1 MSVNMDNNFCTS
13 CGELIPDGVQ
23 VCGRC
28 LKKNDG
34 PAYHQ
39 AVRVLIRHCKQ
50 HYEAHKSCEGCVL
63 RHHCQN
69 TISNW
74 PELMLPT
81 DMADYEEVELPKAR
95 QAVQK
100 KKSKISKWLSK
111 NFGYVYIAVA
121 VIFGLIIFGIGLV
134 VGQAV
139 DYYQDKSEATQ
150 AVVEQSKTAVEETY
164 WFIETDGGDING

>member
-13 CGELIPDGVQ
+13 CGEQIPDGVL
-23 VCGRC
+23 VCGGC
-28 LKKNDG
+28 LKRNGDSNVHK
-34 PAYHQ
+34 
-39 AVRVLIRHCKQ
+39 AVRDIESFCK
-50 HYEAHKSCEGCVL
+50 EFRKTHKSCDECIL
-63 RHHCQN
+63 RHHCEN
-69 TISNW
+69 KIANW
-74 PELMLPT
+74 PQLFLRT

-121 VIFGLIIFGIGLV
+121 VIFGLIIFGIGLA

-150 AVVEQSKTAVEETY
+150 AIVEQSKTAVEETY

>member
-28 LKKNDG
+28 LKKSEG
-34 PAYHQ
+34 SEVHKS
-39 AVRVLIRHCKQ
+39 VRCIEYHCKQ
-50 HYEAHKSCEGCVL
+50 FRNTHKSCDDCILKHFCE
-63 RHHCQN
+63 N
-69 TISNW
+69 KIANW
-74 PELMLPT
+74 PQLFLRT
-81 DMADYEEVELPKAR
+81 DMADYEEVELPKVR

-100 KKSKISKWLSK
+100 NKSKLSKWLSK
-111 NFGYVYIAVA
+111 NFGYVYIGVA
-121 VIFGLIIFGIGLV
+121 VVFGLIIFGIGLV